1 LARIRAKITGLTMF
15 RSMRNALSKEAI
27 EKAQQRFIEAA
38 EAGRGD
44 SAWEA
49 LQPLLRAQ
57 SHQQEV
63 AITLI
68 ELVDHGHLSRE
79 RSLEVLETVHEAH
92 RTDERLLGLLGSAS
106 ERARDV
112 DMLNAPPPES
122 ELFAT
127 VVDTLAALVPKTRGT
142 DREPVLLDGLATAA
156 RMMARQRD
164 ELAESARRRL
174 LELQPDVGYH
184 HYNLGLFLKT
194 RGRFREGMVANQRA
208 ASLTKEPSE
217 ATQWNLGICATGA
230 HEGAIALEVWKR
242 LKQKIEMGRFG
253 LPEGTY
259 PTCKVMLAERP
270 LAERTAACDDPG
282 LEETIWIERLSPCH
296 GIIRSVLY
304 QRLGVDFGDVVLIDG
319 APVTHHKYGDQDIPV
334 FPHLATLVRSNYQF
348 YDFAGTQD
356 AAGRIDSASAD
367 LDRDSVVYSHTEN
380 FSYLCTSCWRD
391 PSIDHV
397 HDKTEEKHV
406 VRGRI
411 AAPPDIAPNELL
423 RQLDVA
429 MEKRAPCRIY
439 APDLCVAA
447 GLADR
452 AAIER
457 RRFDML
463 QQTQA

>member
-1 LARIRAKITGLTMF
+1 MHD
-15 RSMRNALSKEAI
+15 ALSKDVI
-27 EKAQQRFIEAA
+27 EQTKQRFIEEA
-38 EAGRGD
+38 EADRGD

-57 SHQQEV
+57 SHQNDV
-63 AITLI
+63 AVTLI
-68 ELVDHGHLSRE
+68 ELVDRGYLPRE
-79 RSLEVLETVHEAH
+79 RSLEVLGRVHQAH
-92 RTDERLLGLLGSAS
+92 RTNELLLGLLGSAS
-106 ERARDV
+106 ERARDL

-127 VVDTLAALVPKTRGT
+127 VVDDLAVLATKARGT
-142 DREPVLLDGLATAA
+142 DHEPILLEGLATAA

-174 LELQPDVGYH
+174 LELEPDVGHH

-208 ASLTKEPSE
+208 ASLAQKPSE
-217 ATQWNLGICATGA
+217 ATEWNLGICATGA
-230 HEGAIALEVWKR
+230 REGATALKVWKR
-242 LKQKIEMGRFG
+242 MEQKIEMGRFG

-259 PTCKVMLAERP
+259 PTCKVRLAERP
-270 LAERTAACDDPG
+270 LAERTADSDDPG

-319 APVTHHKYGDQDIPV
+319 APITYHKYGDREVPV

-348 YDFAGTQD
+348 FDFAGTQD
-356 AAGRIDSASAD
+356 GEGRINSADAD
-367 LDRDSVVYSHTEN
+367 LDGDSVIYSHTEN
-380 FSYLCTSCWRD
+380 FSHLCAACWRD
-391 PSIDHV
+391 PGIDHE
-397 HDKTEEKHV
+397 HGETEEKHV

-411 AAPPDIAPNELL
+411 AAPPDVAPGELL
-423 RQLDVA
+423 RQIDAA
-429 MEKRAPCRIY
+429 MAKRAPCRIY
-439 APDLCVAA
+439 SPDLCAAA
-447 GLADR
+447 GLTDR
-452 AAIER
+452 AAFER

-463 QQTQA
+463 QSAP

>member
-1 LARIRAKITGLTMF
+1 MF
-15 RSMRNALSKEAI
+15 QSMRNALSKDALK
-27 EKAQQRFIEAA
+27 KAKQRFIEES

-44 SAWEA
+44 SAWEI
-49 LQPLLRAQ
+49 LQPLLSALPDR
-57 SHQQEV
+57 EDV

-68 ELVDHGHLSRE
+68 ELVNRGYLPRE
-79 RSLEVLETVHEAH
+79 RSLTVLEKVHEAH
-92 RTDERLLGLLGSAS
+92 PTNELVVGLIGGAS
-106 ERARDV
+106 EQARDV

-122 ELFAT
+122 GLFAA
-127 VVDTLAALVPKTRGT
+127 VVDNLAALIPKARGT
-142 DREPVLLDGLATAA
+142 DRESVLLDGLATAA

-164 ELAESARRRL
+164 EIAESARRRL
-174 LELQPDVGYH
+174 LELEPEVGYH

-194 RGRFREGMVANQRA
+194 RGRFREGMVANQHA
-208 ASLTKEPSE
+208 ASLAKEPSQ

-230 HEGAIALEVWKR
+230 REGATALEVWKHME
-242 LKQKIEMGRFG
+242 QKIEMGRFG

-270 LAERTAACDDPG
+270 LAERTAASDDPG

-296 GIIRSVLY
+296 GIIRGVLY

-319 APVTHHKYGDQDIPV
+319 APVTHHKYGDRDIPV

-356 AAGRIDSASAD
+356 GEGRINGASAD
-367 LDRDSVVYSHTEN
+367 LDRDSVIYSHTEN
-380 FSYLCTSCWRD
+380 FSYLCASCWRD
-391 PSIDHV
+391 PGIDHE
-397 HDKTEEKHV
+397 HGETEEKHV

-411 AAPPDIAPNELL
+411 AAPPDVAPDELL
-423 RQLDVA
+423 RQIDAAL
-429 MEKRAPCRIY
+429 EQRSPCCIY
-439 APDLCVAA
+439 APDLCAAA

-463 QQTQA
+463 QRSAP